1 MMPLVSIENVSMRY
15 RGPMLMDDVSAR
27 IEPNEAIGLLG
38 RNGAGKTTLM
48 KIVAGEVVPDAGNV
62 IVDPNARVRRLVQ
75 DVPRS
80 FTGSVSDVVMALAAD
95 DGVDTDAENWE
106 GEANWQLAQ
115 RVERTLTEMDL
126 DGDQRVENLSSGW
139 KRRVLLAGAVAS
151 APDLLLLDEPTNHLD
166 IEAILWLEK
175 FLKGFRGSLLFVTH
189 DRTFLRNTANR
200 IWELDRGRLFDWACD
215 HDTFVKRK
223 ADALQAQAQQQ
234 ALFDKK
240 LAEEE
245 RWIRQGI
252 KARRTRNEG
261 RVRALKEMR
270 RVRGERP
277 REVGKAKLNFTGDDR
292 SGSLVARLD
301 DVSFAYD
308 DRTILS
314 GFSTTVMR
322 GDRVGIIGRNG
333 AGKSTLLKLLLGKL
347 QPTSG
352 DVRLGTH
359 LSIAYFD
366 QLRDQLDAESLAM
379 DAVADG
385 ADHVMVGDK
394 RKHIYGYLQ
403 DFLFTPER
411 ARTPVKFLSGGERH
425 RLLLARLMC
434 RPANLLV
441 LDEPTNDLDFETL
454 ELLEEQLIQFQ
465 GTLLMVSH
473 DRSFLN
479 SVVTSTIV
487 FEDDT
492 VAEYV
497 GGYDEYLATKNRRDS
512 AHRSAE
518 APAAKKDSAT
528 TAPAKNSTGGGRSAA
543 GKVVLQ
549 RSAGIGRVAGADRN
563 AGGRNCPTSQSH
575 GRARLLP
582 PRQGSVGLGRWAA
595 IGFAKRA
602 RRGVPPLGSSR
613 RKRVNQRPLAGRQS
627 NWS

>member
-1 MMPLVSIENVSMRY
+1 MPLVSIENVSMRY
-15 RGPMLMDDVSAR
+15 RGPMLMDDITAR
-27 IEPNEAIGLLG
+27 IEPNESVGLLG

-48 KIVAGEVVPDAGNV
+48 KIVAGEISPDGGRV

-75 DVPRS
+75 DVPQS
-80 FTGSVSDVVMALAAD
+80 FAGTVTEVVMALAAD
-95 DGVDTDAENWE
+95 NEVTGEDWE
-106 GEANWQLAQ
+106 GEADWQLAQ

-126 DGDQRVENLSSGW
+126 EGGERVENLSSGW

-166 IEAILWLEK
+166 IEAILWLEN

-189 DRTFLRNTANR
+189 DRTFLRHIADR
-200 IWELDRGRLFDWACD
+200 IWELDRGQLFDWACD

-261 RVRALKEMR
+261 RVRALQEMR
-270 RVRGERP
+270 RVRAERP
-277 REVGKAKLNFTGDDR
+277 REVGKAKLNFAGDDR
-292 SGSLVARLD
+292 SGALVARLD
-301 DVSFAYD
+301 EVSFSYAD
-308 DRTILS
+308 KTIIQD
-314 GFSTTVMR
+314 FSTTIMR

-333 AGKSTLLKLLLGKL
+333 AGKSTLLKLLLGEIE
-347 QPTSG
+347 PTSG
-352 DVRLGTH
+352 NVRLGTN

-385 ADHVMVGDK
+385 ADHVMVGEK

-465 GTLLMVSH
+465 GTIFMVSH

-487 FEDDT
+487 FEYDT

-497 GGYDEYLATKNRRDS
+497 GGYDEYMAT
-512 AHRSAE
+512 
-518 APAAKKDSAT
+518 
-528 TAPAKNSTGGGRSAA
+528 
-543 GKVVLQ
+543 
-549 RSAGIGRVAGADRN
+549 
-563 AGGRNCPTSQSH
+563 
-575 GRARLLP
+575 
-582 PRQGSVGLGRWAA
+582 
-595 IGFAKRA
+595 RA
-602 RRGVPPLGSSR
+602 RREAGGDQADRKAEKRASNDKPAGVVSATAQASPRAKLSYKDQRELDALPQRIETLETEIAAVHESMAEPDYFR
-613 RKRVNQRPLAGRQS
+613 RDKEALAADAGRLSELQKELEEAYRR
-627 NWS
+627 WEILEEKA

>member
-528 TAPAKNSTGGGRSAA
+528 TAPAKNSTGGDAPQRAKLSYKDQRELDGLPERIETLEAEIA
-543 GKVVLQ
+543 QLHKVM
-549 RSAGIGRVAGADRN
+549 AEPDY
-563 AGGRNCPTSQSH
+563 
-575 GRARLLP
+575 
-582 PRQGSVGLGRWAA
+582 
-595 IGFAKRA
+595 F
-602 RRGVPPLGSSR
+602 RRDKEALASD
-613 RKRVNQRPLAGRQS
+613 AGRLSALQKELEEAFHRWEVLEE
-627 NWS
+627 NA